1 MGDFAPAALG
11 GVAGLAVQH
20 QMNVRDFKKREAERQ
35 AKLGRIQADE
45 VSAALASELTETL
58 GNIDAA
64 LASAGRDPTSPTAA
78 ALRERTTQTGL
89 TEIGRERASRILRIG
104 RNRRQSLF
112 EAQEGFIRGTTQDLL
127 TLGKLA
133 AGAA

>member
-1 MGDFAPAALG
+1 MGDVLPAALG
-11 GVAGLAVQH
+11 GVAGLAVQN
-20 QMNVRDFKKREAERQ
+20 QMNVREFRKNEAERQ
-35 AKLGRIQADE
+35 ASIGRTQADE
-45 VSAALASELTETL
+45 VSAALTSDLMETL

-64 LASAGRDPTSPTAA
+64 FAASGRDPTSPTAA
-78 ALRERTTQTGL
+78 GLRRQTVQTGL
-89 TEIGRERASRILRIG
+89 TEIGRERTSRILRVA

-112 EAQEGFIRGTTQDLL
+112 EAEQGFIRGTTSDLL